1 MNFFIIAVEN
11 HLLKLLKSYLSIN
24 AGTIISS
31 LNFLKQNKFEDIYF
45 ILQTIKNILPL
56 VIPSLESLVYDEASI
71 SMYESWSS

>member
-11 HLLKLLKSYLSIN
+11 LLKLLKSYLSIN
-24 AGTIISS
+24 AGTIICS
-31 LNFLKQNKFEDIYF
+31 LNSLKQNKFEGIYF

-56 VIPSLESLVYDEASI
+56 VIPSLESLVYGEASI